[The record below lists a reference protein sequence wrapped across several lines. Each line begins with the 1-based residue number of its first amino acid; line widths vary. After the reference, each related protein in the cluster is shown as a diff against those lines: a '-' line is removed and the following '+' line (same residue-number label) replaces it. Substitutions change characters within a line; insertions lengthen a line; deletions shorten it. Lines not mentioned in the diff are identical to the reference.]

1 MEAYTA
7 SPVPAQPAAPPPLL
21 RTTGISFKNSRA
33 VWVSLVVA
41 AAAFVCSGAAVL
53 VSPILWPLVL
63 VAAGF
68 TAAVLYK
75 GQSAEPLSTAAGARL
90 GWMTGIWLF
99 LVIAIGSGFLA
110 FILNSSAASDVLKQ
124 LQSNPQFAKYYENP
138 REFIQALPLGLIQGF
153 FLVTLLPGLG
163 GILGAKLSTRGRHS

>member
-1 MEAYTA
+1 MVAG
-7 SPVPAQPAAPPPLL
+7 AAL
-21 RTTGISFKNSRA
+21 
-33 VWVSLVVA
+33 
-41 AAAFVCSGAAVL
+41 VCSGAAVL

-99 LVIAIGSGFLA
+99 LVIALGAACFAFL
-110 FILNSSAASDVLKQ
+110 LNSSAADDILKQ
-124 LQSNPQFAKYYENP
+124 LQANPQFAKYYENP
-138 REFIQALPLGLIQGF
+138 REFLQTLPLGLVQGF

-163 GILGAKLSTRGRHS
+163 GILGAKLSTRGHHS